1 MECMN
6 GEYESCRKSSFI
18 LDDAVLGHVN
28 LTLLLFSQGDSVIT
42 VQLSEEDK
50 VEDDVVF
57 YLVFTGSTVQHCT
70 STRKINPGS
79 LETIS
84 PGKQLPFFAY
94 QCISL

>member
-1 MECMN
+1 M
-6 GEYESCRKSSFI
+6 
-18 LDDAVLGHVN
+18 
-28 LTLLLFSQGDSVIT
+28 IT
-42 VQLSEEDK
+42 VQLTEEDK

-84 PGKQLPFFAY
+84 PGKELPFFAY